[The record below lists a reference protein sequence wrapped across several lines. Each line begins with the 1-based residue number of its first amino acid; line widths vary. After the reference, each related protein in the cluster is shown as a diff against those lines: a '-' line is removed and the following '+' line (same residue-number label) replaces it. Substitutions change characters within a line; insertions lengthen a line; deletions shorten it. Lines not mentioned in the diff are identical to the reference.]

1 MIDTEY
7 LDITLQDIYQRLMVD
22 ADDVGM
28 AYDEVLQY
36 VEQFEMDEDMLYSF
50 IKEKVEETK
59 EKKKMKKGRDMMESL
74 KRSLRD
80 PLS

>member
-1 MIDTEY
+1 MIELEDLPSISQNIYDT
-7 LDITLQDIYQRLMVD
+7 MVID

-36 VEQFEMDEDMLYSF
+36 VEKFEMDEDMLYSF
-50 IKEKVEETK
+50 IKERVQ
-59 EKKKMKKGRDMMESL
+59 KKSERDKGRNVMESL
-74 KRSLRD
+74 KRALRD

>member
-1 MIDTEY
+1 MIDIES
-7 LDITLQDIYQRLMVD
+7 LPETLQDIYLRLMVD

-28 AYDEVLQY
+28 SYDEVMMY
-36 VEQFEMDEDMLYSF
+36 VEQFEMDDDMLFSF
-50 IKEKVEETK
+50 VKEKIEEN
-59 EKKKMKKGRDMMESL
+59 KKKDGKEVMESL

>member
-50 IKEKVEETK
+50 IKEKVEENK
-59 EKKKMKKGRDMMESL
+59 EKNKAKKGKEMMESL

-80 PLS
+80 PML

>member
-59 EKKKMKKGRDMMESL
+59 EKTK
-74 KRSLRD
+74 
-80 PLS
+80 

>member
-1 MIDTEY
+1 MIELEDLPSILQNIYDT
-7 LDITLQDIYQRLMVD
+7 MVID

-50 IKEKVEETK
+50 IKERVQ
-59 EKKKMKKGRDMMESL
+59 EKSERDKGRNVMESL
-74 KRSLRD
+74 KRALRD

>member
-1 MIDTEY
+1 MNKIDSEN
-7 LDITLQDIYQRLMVD
+7 LIEILQDIYQRLMID

-50 IKEKVEETK
+50 IKERVQ
-59 EKKKMKKGRDMMESL
+59 EKSERDKGRNVMESL
-74 KRSLRD
+74 KRALRD

>member
-36 VEQFEMDEDMLYSF
+36 VEQFEMDEDMLFSF
-50 IKEKVEETK
+50 IKEKIEETK
-59 EKKKMKKGRDMMESL
+59 ERKKMEKGRMMMESL

>member
-1 MIDTEY
+1 MIDTEN
-7 LDITLQDIYQRLMVD
+7 LEQILQDIYQRLMVD

-36 VEQFEMDEDMLYSF
+36 VENFEMDEDMLFSF
-50 IKEKVEETK
+50 IKDKVK
-59 EKKKMKKGRDMMESL
+59 ENRENKKGRDVMESL
-74 KRSLRD
+74 KRALRD